1 MSAENQNAGA
11 QSTASGAGKPGA
23 DHAAAPSGSRAGRGT
38 ATGHVAPSGQLSE
51 SQHITRSYVRVV
63 KVFRRHDTRHTTGT
77 RHLRVTGNL
86 KATQKLLGHS
96 RIETTTRYAHVLV
109 DDVRDGLEAM
119 DRAYAERGTKP
130 ELTVGDFVG
139 GLRGERG
146 R

>member
-96 RIETTTRYAHVLV
+96 RIERPHATPTCLWTMSEMGWRLWTAPMLS
-109 DDVRDGLEAM
+109 
-119 DRAYAERGTKP
+119 
-130 ELTVGDFVG
+130 
-139 GLRGERG
+139 GEQSRN
-146 R
+146 